1 MERKRLIRI
10 TKNRVF
16 LTPEIS
22 LSLSQTSLIGK
33 NLSFRTFQDI
43 YFEIQ
48 VLGYDKNTNNISV
61 EITDYEPKNIGNFKE
76 QTAKAQVSF
85 IHFKPLKWQKVEKYL
100 SSYTKSVL
108 LREKIVID
116 DATPSTNH
124 DENNSFSRTAKA
136 NGVQFLE
143 SQNSLL
149 SEKSQNYIEPKPR
162 EPFIE
167 KITEDAKMYFKD
179 VDFNLGFVTFSY
191 KSKKLN
197 ETFNLKIENHF
208 LLTEFNAIKSYFPKV
223 FGGKKQFSINIIFTI
238 TDRVVTDIVTTSPE
252 ISSINEDILDSIKR
266 QRVANLT
273 STPLRNSVDK
283 SLFTAEDIFDSF
295 EDNLKDGNI
304 FKQSEEDILNFI
316 IETRDVRNTKHL
328 QFLAGSKHSTKQ
340 KLRFTLKP
348 LFGFV
353 FFIEGETKNHFCWEL
368 LNSHA
373 TYLWSFDKIDTDAKF
388 QFKRVEETINIIRD
402 MGRETYKNDFRNNKV
417 DSDLSF
423 CTIEHSNI
431 NSALVDG
438 FVEWQH
444 RLKERLV

>member
-85 IHFKPLKWQKVEKYL
+85 IHFKPLKWQNIEKYL

-167 KITEDAKMYFKD
+167 KITEDGKMYFKD

-238 TDRVVTDIVTTSPE
+238 TDKVVTDIVTTSPE

-304 FKQSEEDILNFI
+304 FKQS
-316 IETRDVRNTKHL
+316 
-328 QFLAGSKHSTKQ
+328 
-340 KLRFTLKP
+340 
-348 LFGFV
+348 
-353 FFIEGETKNHFCWEL
+353 
-368 LNSHA
+368 
-373 TYLWSFDKIDTDAKF
+373 
-388 QFKRVEETINIIRD
+388 
-402 MGRETYKNDFRNNKV
+402 
-417 DSDLSF
+417 
-423 CTIEHSNI
+423 
-431 NSALVDG
+431 
-438 FVEWQH
+438 
-444 RLKERLV
+444 

>member
-1 MERKRLIRI
+1 MERKRLIKI

-16 LTPEIS
+16 LTPEMS
-22 LSLSQTSLIGK
+22 LSLSQTSLIGSH
-33 NLSFRTFQDI
+33 LSFRTFEDI
-43 YFEIQ
+43 YFEIE
-48 VLGYDKNTNNISV
+48 VLGYDNNTHTISV
-61 EITDYEPKNIGNFKE
+61 EVVDFQPKTIRKFKE
-76 QTAKAQVSF
+76 QTAKAQVQF
-85 IHFKPLKWQKVEKYL
+85 IYFKPLKWQHIEKYL

-108 LREKIVID
+108 LREEIVFD
-116 DATPSTNH
+116 DVLPLTSDYSKNP
-124 DENNSFSRTAKA
+124 FSRTSKSNEETFNESSITALS
-136 NGVQFLE
+136 GVTQTYAE
-143 SQNSLL
+143 IKQ
-149 SEKSQNYIEPKPR
+149 R

-167 KITEDAKMYFKD
+167 KVTEDAKIYFKD
-179 VDFNLGFVTFSY
+179 VDFNLGFVAFSY

-223 FGGKKQFSINIIFTI
+223 FGGKKQFSINIIFTT
-238 TDRVVTDIVTTSPE
+238 TDKVVTDIVTTSPE

-316 IETRDVRNTKHL
+316 IETRDIRNAKHL

-373 TYLWSFDKIDTDAKF
+373 TYLWSFDKIDTDTKF
-388 QFKRVEETINIIRD
+388 QFRRVEETINIIRD
-402 MGRETYKNDFRNNKV
+402 MGRETYKNEFRNNKV

-431 NSALVDG
+431 NSALIDG

>member
-10 TKNRVF
+10 TKNRIF
-16 LTPEIS
+16 LTPEMS

-33 NLSFRTFQDI
+33 NLSFRTYQDI

-61 EITDYEPKNIGNFKE
+61 EITDYEPKNISIFKE

-85 IHFKPLKWQKVEKYL
+85 IHFNPLKWQNVERYL

-108 LREKIVID
+108 LREKIVIED
-116 DATPSTNH
+116 GIPSTSH
-124 DENNSFSRTAKA
+124 SEINSFSRTAKT
-136 NGVQFLE
+136 NGEQFSE
-143 SQNSLL
+143 SQNSIL

-162 EPFIE
+162 EPLIE
-167 KITEDAKMYFKD
+167 KITEDAKIYFKD
-179 VDFNLGFVTFSY
+179 VDFNLGFVAFSY

-197 ETFNLKIENHF
+197 ETFNLKIENHY

-238 TDRVVTDIVTTSPE
+238 TDKVVTDIVTTSPE

-266 QRVANLT
+266 QRVAKLT

-316 IETRDVRNTKHL
+316 IETRDVRNAKHL

-373 TYLWSFDKIDTDAKF
+373 TYLWSFDKIDTDTKF

-417 DSDLSF
+417 DSDLNF

-431 NSALVDG
+431 NSALIDG